1 MNTVPGRRTRVLT
14 VTAAVA
20 GLLLAAGCSSG
31 GDDGGKKATAKG
43 VPLVKAGQITTCT
56 HLPYPPFQSEIDGKV
71 QGFDVSSST
80 WSRTTSG

>member
-56 HLPYPPFQSEIDGKV
+56 HLPYPRSSPRSTARCRA
-71 QGFDVSSST
+71 STSPSST